1 MTLNELQTLLGNIN
15 WIWPFLKIPSDSLKP
30 VFELLK
36 GDSQLN
42 SLRKLTPE
50 AQAIQL
56 VETTLQH
63 SVINRIDPSQ
73 PLQLLIWGTPT
84 TPTGATIQ
92 WPNKM
97 IEMLFT
103 HNTPPKTITPYVQEV
118 IYLIMKG
125 RQRCKQLSGKDPSL
139 IITPFTN
146 IQIDY
151 LYQQNYLWQIA
162 ISNYSGQF
170 DNHYPKD
177 PTIKFLTSQAWIL
190 PLITATKSL
199 PNIITVYTDGTSK
212 GRAGYIIYSHL
223 GTCTEQINIATPGAT
238 AQHAEILVVLVAL

>member
-1 MTLNELQTLLGNIN
+1 LGHTIVDNIVKPPKLKLDIKEVMTLNELQTLLGNIN

-125 RQRCKQLSGKDPSL
+125 RQRCKQLSGNDPSL
-139 IITPFTN
+139 IVTPFTN
-146 IQIDY
+146 IQINY
-151 LYQQNYLWQIA
+151 RYQQNHLWQIV
-162 ISNYSGQF
+162 ISNY
-170 DNHYPKD
+170 
-177 PTIKFLTSQAWIL
+177 
-190 PLITATKSL
+190 
-199 PNIITVYTDGTSK
+199 
-212 GRAGYIIYSHL
+212 
-223 GTCTEQINIATPGAT
+223 
-238 AQHAEILVVLVAL
+238 